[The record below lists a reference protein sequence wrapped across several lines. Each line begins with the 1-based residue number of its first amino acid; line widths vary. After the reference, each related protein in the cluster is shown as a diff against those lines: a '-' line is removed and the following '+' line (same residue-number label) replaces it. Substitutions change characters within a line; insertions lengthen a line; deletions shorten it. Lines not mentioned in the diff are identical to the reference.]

1 MTSEPD
7 DESRSRGPA
16 ATTRL
21 SSPPALARKRGRLV
35 SKEPQGRRTRAE
47 ISQYEFDALLAWFDS
62 NRTRAAEQYEVT
74 RSKVVWYLEFHGC
87 PSVVSA
93 DLADV
98 ALSVAARRLAK
109 GKTIET
115 RRFFLGVARK
125 LLSEYRRRSKGSS
138 LALENELELEAPE
151 NPAAAFWRVEEERR
165 LADTLLQLDSEDR
178 KLLISYVKAQSV
190 SGGRGELAQR
200 RGTSIGALYTEIHRL
215 RLKLRDLLVNTAS
228 TPRR

>member
-1 MTSEPD
+1 M
-7 DESRSRGPA
+7 
-16 ATTRL
+16 
-21 SSPPALARKRGRLV
+21 SSPPALPRKRDRLV
-35 SKEPQGRRTRAE
+35 SKERQGRRARGE
-47 ISQYEFDALLAWFDS
+47 ISQHELDALLAWFDF
-62 NRTRAAEQYEVT
+62 NRTRAAEEYETT
-74 RSKVVWYLEFHGC
+74 RAKVVWYLELHGC

-125 LLSEYRRRSKGSS
+125 LMSEYRKRSKGSS
-138 LALENELELEAPE
+138 LALENDLELEAPD
-151 NPAAAFWRVEEERR
+151 NPADAFWRVEEERR
-165 LADTLLQLDSEDR
+165 LADTLLQLDPADR
-178 KLLISYVKAQSV
+178 KLLIAYVKAQSV

-228 TPRR
+228 TTRR

>member
-7 DESRSRGPA
+7 DESCRGPA
-16 ATTRL
+16 APTKL
-21 SSPPALARKRGRLV
+21 SSPPALARKRDRLV
-35 SKEPQGRRTRAE
+35 SKQPQGRRARAE
-47 ISQYEFDALLAWFDS
+47 ISQHEFDALLAWFDS
-62 NRTRAAEQYEVT
+62 NRTRAAEQYEIT
-74 RSKVVWYLEFHGC
+74 RAKVVWYLELHGC

-109 GKTIET
+109 DKTIET

-125 LLSEYRRRSKGSS
+125 LLSEYRKRSKGRS
-138 LALENELELEAPE
+138 LAPEDELELEAPE
-151 NPAAAFWRVEEERR
+151 NPADAFWRVEEERR
-165 LADTLLQLDSEDR
+165 LADTLLQLDPEDR
-178 KLLISYVKAQSV
+178 KLLISYVKAQSI

-215 RLKLRDLLVNTAS
+215 RLKLRDLLVTTAL